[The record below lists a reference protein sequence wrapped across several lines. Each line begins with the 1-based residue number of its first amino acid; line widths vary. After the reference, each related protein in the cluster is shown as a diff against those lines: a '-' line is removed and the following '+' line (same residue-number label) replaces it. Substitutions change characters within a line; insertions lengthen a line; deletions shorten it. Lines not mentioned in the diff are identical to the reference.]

1 MKSGYVAPKGNF
13 EKEKRI
19 RAARLKSEL
28 STPPRM
34 AKIPA
39 AMMEPEARGV
49 EVMHRFYSRETKDGK
64 GNWGERVLDTSLSF
78 RLDWVWKAPRL
89 CGRPARG
96 RPELNRTR
104 RKPMA
109 LTKRQKE
116 VLDYLVAFETKHGYA
131 PSFEEIGR
139 AS

>member
-39 AMMEPEARGV
+39 ATMELEARGV
-49 EVMHRFYSRETKDGK
+49 EVMHRFYSRETKGGE

-78 RLDWVWKAPRL
+78 RLDWVWKRHDSAADQFAAGTNQTAP
-89 CGRPARG
+89 GG
-96 RPELNRTR
+96 
-104 RKPMA
+104 KPMA
-109 LTKRQKE
+109 LTKRQK
-116 VLDYLVAFETKHGYA
+116 
-131 PSFEEIGR
+131 
-139 AS
+139 

>member
-34 AKIPA
+34 ARIPA

-49 EVMHRFYSRETKDGK
+49 EVMHRFYSRATKGGE
-64 GNWGERVLDTSLSF
+64 GNWGETVLDTSLSF
-78 RLDWVWKAPRL
+78 RLDWVRKVSLRPTNAGPAQTKLHQEETHGPHQTTERSAGLPGGFRDEARL
-89 CGRPARG
+89 RA
-96 RPELNRTR
+96 EL
-104 RKPMA
+104 
-109 LTKRQKE
+109 
-116 VLDYLVAFETKHGYA
+116 
-131 PSFEEIGR
+131 
-139 AS
+139 

>member
-39 AMMEPEARGV
+39 ARMELEARGV
-49 EVMHRFYSRETKDGK
+49 EVMHTFYSRETKDGE

-78 RLDWVWKAPRL
+78 RLDWVWKALRL
-89 CGRPARG
+89 CGRPTRG
-96 RPELNRTR
+96 RHKLNYTR
-104 RKPMA
+104 RK
-109 LTKRQKE
+109 T
-116 VLDYLVAFETKHGYA
+116 HGPHQTTERSA
-131 PSFEEIGR
+131 GLPGGVRDKARLR
-139 AS
+139 AEF

>member
-39 AMMEPEARGV
+39 AMMELEARGV
-49 EVMHRFYSRETKDGK
+49 EVMHRFYSRETKGGE
-64 GNWGERVLDTSLSF
+64 GNWSERVLDTSLSF
-78 RLDWVWKAPRL
+78 RLDWVWSVRTL
-89 CGRPARG
+89 RPTHSGPAQTKLHSGGNPWPSPNDRKKCWITWWRS
-96 RPELNRTR
+96 RPSTATR
-104 RKPMA
+104 R
-109 LTKRQKE
+109 
-116 VLDYLVAFETKHGYA
+116 VLRRSARD
-131 PSFEEIGR
+131 
-139 AS
+139 

>member
-39 AMMEPEARGV
+39 AMMELEARGV
-49 EVMHRFYSRETKDGK
+49 AVMHRFYSRETKDGE
-64 GNWGERVLDTSLSF
+64 GNWGERVLDISLSF
-78 RLDWVWKAPRL
+78 RLDW
-89 CGRPARG
+89 CG
-96 RPELNRTR
+96 
-104 RKPMA
+104 
-109 LTKRQKE
+109 KRHDSAADQ
-116 VLDYLVAFETKHGYA
+116 LGTGTN
-131 PSFEEIGR
+131 
-139 AS
+139 